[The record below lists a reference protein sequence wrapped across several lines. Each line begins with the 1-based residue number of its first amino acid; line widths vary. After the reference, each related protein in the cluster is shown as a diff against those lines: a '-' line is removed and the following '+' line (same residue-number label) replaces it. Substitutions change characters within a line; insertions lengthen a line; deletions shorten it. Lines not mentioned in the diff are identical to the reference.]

1 MFFKSAEIGWEK
13 VDENIDRQIVGYND
27 SLMMV
32 NVRFK
37 KGGIGYLHQHFHSQ
51 ATYITEGKFEV
62 TIESEKEIL
71 KKGDSFFIPT
81 NLMHGVVCLEDGI
94 LVDVFNPMREDFIKN
109 KE

>member
-13 VDENIDRQIVGYND
+13 VDENIDRQIVGYDD

-51 ATYITEGKFEV
+51 VTYIAEGKFEI
-62 TIESEKEIL
+62 TIENEKVVLE
-71 KKGDSFFIPT
+71 KGDSFFIPS
-81 NLMHGVVCLEDGI
+81 NKMHGVVCLEDGI